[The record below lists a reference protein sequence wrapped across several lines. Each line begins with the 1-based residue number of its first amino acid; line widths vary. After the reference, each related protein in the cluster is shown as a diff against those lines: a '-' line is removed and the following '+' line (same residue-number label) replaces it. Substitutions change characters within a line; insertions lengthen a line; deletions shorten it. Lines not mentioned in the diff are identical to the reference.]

1 MDNREK
7 IKEIV
12 IKCLH
17 NFGNEE
23 MISEFENPEEKT
35 RIQEVVDSMDLVVLS
50 VDIEEKYAEA
60 FKKEI
65 KVLNEEEASF
75 MMNFKDVKTLVEYIN
90 KL

>member
-12 IKCLH
+12 LECLH

-23 MISEFENPEEKT
+23 MKSEFENPEEKT

-50 VDIEEKYAEA
+50 VDIEEKYAEV